1 MIRKVNYTIPTL
13 LFYFGIGLLL
23 CACAGS
29 KPVASIQETYVE
41 DVSKLKPIFSPL
53 PAIESLP
60 VVTVSEKKYV
70 SASNTINAQLKN
82 IQDSIDYFYV
92 GRKFV
97 DGFTIQV
104 YVGQKR
110 EEAMQAKKSL
120 DMNLPQLKAE
130 MIFSQPTFKVKAG
143 RYYSQ
148 LDAQKD
154 YVNVKR
160 IFPNSILVPDKLPL
174 Q

>member
-1 MIRKVNYTIPTL
+1 MMKKEKKFFLSL
-13 LFYFGIGLLL
+13 LFCIGIGLMFW
-23 CACAGS
+23 ACAGTKKVS
-29 KPVASIQETYVE
+29 SAQEAYVE
-41 DVSKLKPIFSPL
+41 DVSKLKPTFSPL

-60 VVTVSEKKYV
+60 VPTTSEKKYV
-70 SASNTINAQLKN
+70 PANSTINSQLKQ

-104 YVGQKR
+104 YVGQKK
-110 EEAMQAKKSL
+110 EDAMVAKKTL
-120 DMNLPQLKAE
+120 DMNLPELKAE
-130 MIFSQPTFKVKAG
+130 IVFSQPTFRVKAG
-143 RYYSQ
+143 KYYST

-160 IFPNSILVPDKLPL
+160 LFPNSILIPDKLPI

>member
-1 MIRKVNYTIPTL
+1 MMKKENYTFL
-13 LFYFGIGLLL
+13 SVLFCLGTGLLL
-23 CACAGS
+23 WACAGS
-29 KPVASIQETYVE
+29 KPVSTAQEIYVE
-41 DVSKLKPIFSPL
+41 DVSKLKPTFSSL
-53 PAIESLP
+53 PAIETLP
-60 VVTVSEKKYV
+60 VPIASEKKYV
-70 SASNTINAQLKN
+70 PANNTINAQLKQ

-104 YVGQKR
+104 YVGQKK

-120 DMNLPQLKAE
+120 DINLPQLKAE
-130 MIFSQPTFKVKAG
+130 MVFTQPTFKVKAG
-143 RYYSQ
+143 RYYSL

-160 IFPNSILVPDKLPL
+160 IFPNAILVPDKLPI

>member
-1 MIRKVNYTIPTL
+1 MMKKENHNFLSV
-13 LFYFGIGLLL
+13 LFCFGLGLFIW
-23 CACAGS
+23 ACAGS
-29 KPVASIQETYVE
+29 KPVSNTQEIYVE
-41 DVSKLKPIFSPL
+41 DVSKLKPTFSPL

-70 SASNTINAQLKN
+70 SANNTINAQLKN

-110 EEAMQAKKSL
+110 EDAMLAKKSL
-120 DMNLPQLKAE
+120 DMNLPELKAE
-130 MIFSQPTFKVKAG
+130 MIFTQPTFKVKAG
-143 RYYSQ
+143 KYYSQ

-160 IFPNSILVPDKLPL
+160 IFPNAILVPDKLPV

>member
-1 MIRKVNYTIPTL
+1 MMEKEKNNFLSL
-13 LFYFGIGLLL
+13 LFCLGIGLLFW
-23 CACAGS
+23 ACTGS
-29 KPVASIQETYVE
+29 KTVSNIQEPHFE
-41 DVSKLKPIFSPL
+41 DVSKLKPTFSPL

-60 VVTVSEKKYV
+60 VPTISEKKYV
-70 SASNTINAQLKN
+70 PASNTINTQLKQ

-110 EEAMQAKKSL
+110 EDAMLAKKSL
-120 DMNLPQLKAE
+120 DMNLPELKAE
-130 MIFSQPTFKVKAG
+130 MIFTQPTFKVKAG
-143 RYYSQ
+143 KYYSQ

-160 IFPNSILVPDKLPL
+160 IFPNAILVPDKLPT